1 MRESL
6 QSVGKALAVVEL
18 LADRGEMSL
27 QEISGE
33 LLMPRT
39 STHRV
44 LAKLREHAYVSQN
57 LDNARYRLGPALWE
71 LAMRVPQ
78 TARAYEFAMPP
89 LQRLAKHLHRLT
101 VLAVYDEGD
110 ILAIARA
117 VPHGEEY
124 IAQPVAARSPAYC
137 SAVGKVA
144 LAFQSPLEIERVL
157 HGELVSYTAA
167 TIADPGRLQIELE
180 RIRQRGYATNCGEHQ
195 VDVCGVGAPVFD
207 GSGRLV
213 ATVGV
218 SCPCDDYTEG
228 FVQGALPS
236 MLEAARAISV
246 AFGFRGAG
254 REQAALA

>member
-39 STHRV
+39 SAHRV
-44 LAKLREHAYVSQN
+44 LAKLREHAYVAQN

-71 LAMRVPQ
+71 LAMRAPQ
-78 TARAYEFAMPP
+78 TTRVYELAMPS
-89 LQRLAKHLHRLT
+89 LQRLARRLNRLT

-110 ILAIARA
+110 VLAIARA
-117 VPHGEEY
+117 VLHGEDCV
-124 IAQPVAARSPAYC
+124 AQPVAARSPAYC

-144 LAFQSPLEIERVL
+144 LAFQPTVEIERVL
-157 HGELVSYTAA
+157 QADLVSYTTA
-167 TIADPGRLQIELE
+167 TIADPDRLRTELE
-180 RIRQRGYATNCGEHQ
+180 GIRRRGYATNCGEHQ
-195 VDVCGVGAPVFD
+195 DEVCGVGAPVVD

-213 ATVGV
+213 AAVGV
-218 SCPCDDYTEG
+218 SCHCDDYSEG
-228 FVQGALPS
+228 FVESALPPL
-236 MLEAARAISV
+236 LEAARAISV

-254 REQAALA
+254 RERAALA